1 MAFFGNIF
9 TAEIIARIFYNA
21 DKKVRAEIINDLNP
35 LETNERDRVSSLCT
49 RIRDKVASNPFIR
62 SISIQAHARDT
73 THRDALFVFRY
84 KNEVKIGIVEVKLL
98 RIKNSNL
105 NDKWDWPINRNNS
118 NSHFTKQIVNQQNW
132 LNQAAVWDMF
142 IPNCPIGDHSPPLEK
157 DGSSNIWAEE
167 TFLSQKISRPN
178 ELWSYQDVL
187 DLKDSYLSLYDIIKA
202 IMKCEKGIVHD
213 ITGKQNLSIRN
224 DKDVSMDIPIPRNLF
239 DFRQRVN
246 DFLNNNKSIE
256 SFNYYRLD
264 NVFES
269 VKKIKDSNEIIV
281 PRDVRN
287 NPKYSAKI
295 LEDYKKIVFESYDII
310 K

>member
-1 MAFFGNIF
+1 M
-9 TAEIIARIFYNA
+9 
-21 DKKVRAEIINDLNP
+21 
-35 LETNERDRVSSLCT
+35 
-49 RIRDKVASNPFIR
+49 
-62 SISIQAHARDT
+62 
-73 THRDALFVFRY
+73 
-84 KNEVKIGIVEVKLL
+84 IVEFLKLL
-98 RIKNSNL
+98 
-105 NDKWDWPINRNNS
+105 
-118 NSHFTKQIVNQQNW
+118 
-132 LNQAAVWDMF
+132 
-142 IPNCPIGDHSPPLEK
+142 
-157 DGSSNIWAEE
+157 WAEE

-178 ELWSYQDVL
+178 KLWSYQDVL

-264 NVFES
+264 NVLES

-281 PRDVRN
+281 PWDVRN
-287 NPKYSAKI
+287 NPKYTAKI